1 MVLYTCFRCGYD
13 TNMKS
18 SMRLHLNRKNKC
30 PHIVRDINV
39 TEYSDDILNKK
50 DFYET
55 GSHPDLSIFHPV
67 LSIFHPVLSHVEKID
82 KKFKCEHC
90 THSYNQK
97 CHLTR
102 HLKKCGE
109 NKMAHI
115 LKEKDKEIEEL
126 KQEAAAAHQTTINNN
141 NNTTNNNNTIIF
153 NIEANKS
160 RNYFSKTDYSVIS
173 DINIRKAAVRAG
185 SSIQEIV
192 KFTHFDPQHPE
203 NQNIFISSL
212 KSGLALIFE
221 DDQWN
226 VRQWGDV
233 VDRLIDNGQIT
244 MDDWLRQDSNRTNY
258 PVENAGV
265 KRLHELRIGEDAD
278 FFAKRMDTQLKHV
291 VYNNRTIPQ
300 SEASVKKLHQMTL
313 DNPDF

>member
-1 MVLYTCFRCGYD
+1 MVNYVCYRCGFE
-13 TNMKS
+13 THRKGNI
-18 SMRLHLNRKNKC
+18 RNHINRKYKC
-30 PHIVRDINV
+30 SPIVRDIDV
-39 TEYSDDILNKK
+39 TEYSTDILDGR
-50 DFYET
+50 DFNDTASPENRLHLAPSRLHLAPSRLHLAPSEKTHNCPHCNRTY
-55 GSHPDLSIFHPV
+55 SHSRNLA
-67 LSIFHPVLSHVEKID
+67 K
-82 KKFKCEHC
+82 
-90 THSYNQK
+90 
-97 CHLTR
+97 
-102 HLKKCGE
+102 HLKACIA
-109 NKMAHI
+109 NKTAHKI
-115 LKEKDKEIEEL
+115 KEQEKEIEEL
-126 KQEAAAAHQTTINNN
+126 KQEAAAAHQMHITT
-141 NNTTNNNNTIIF
+141 NNTTNNITMI

-173 DINIRKAAVRAG
+173 GQKIRKAAVRAG

-192 KFTHFDPQHPE
+192 KTTHFDPQHPE

-226 VRQWGDV
+226 VRPWGDV

-244 MDDWLRQDSNRTNY
+244 MDEWLGQGSNRIDY

-265 KRLHELRIGEDAD
+265 KRLHELRTGEDAA

-291 VYNNRTIPQ
+291 VYNNRAIPQ

-313 DNPDF
+313 DNPDL